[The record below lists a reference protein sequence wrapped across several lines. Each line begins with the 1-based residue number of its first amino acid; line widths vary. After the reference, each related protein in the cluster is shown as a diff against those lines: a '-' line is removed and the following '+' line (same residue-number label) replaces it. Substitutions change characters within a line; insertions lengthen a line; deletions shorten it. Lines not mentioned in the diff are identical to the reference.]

1 MDRDQDYAA
10 YVAARWAGLV
20 RAAVLLGCSRADAED
35 LVQTALVRC
44 YGAWSRVQRA
54 DDPDAYV
61 YRVLLNCLASS
72 RRRRWW
78 GERPTDQLPAT
89 KADDHAEITAIRA
102 SVESALAGLGED
114 QRRVLVLRFWADLT
128 ERQVAEVLGVAVGT
142 VKSRTSRALAALSTQ
157 LGDGTAA
164 RRSS

>member
-1 MDRDQDYAA
+1 MDRDPDFSA
-10 YVAARWAGLV
+10 YVAARWSGLV
-20 RAAVLLGCSRADAED
+20 RAAVLLGCARPDAED

-44 YGAWSRVQRA
+44 YRAWPRVRRA

-78 GERPTDQLPAT
+78 GERPTAELPAVEAT
-89 KADDHAEITAIRA
+89 DHAELASVRA
-102 SVESALAGLGED
+102 SVVAALAGLGED

-128 ERQVAEVLGVAVGT
+128 EQQTAEVLGVAVGT
-142 VKSRTSRALAALSTQ
+142 VKSRTSRALARLSAE
-157 LGDGTAA
+157 LGDETAP
-164 RRSS
+164 RRT

>member
-1 MDRDQDYAA
+1 MDRDEDYAA

-20 RAAVLLGCSRADAED
+20 RSAVLLGCSRTDAED
-35 LVQTALVRC
+35 LVQTTLVRC
-44 YGAWSRVQRA
+44 YGAWWRVQRA

-78 GERPTDQLPAT
+78 GERPSDDLPEA
-89 KADDHAEITAIRA
+89 AARDHADAAAVRA
-102 SVESALAGLGED
+102 AVTTALAGLGED
-114 QRRVLVLRFWADLT
+114 QRRVLVLRYWADLT

-142 VKSRTSRALAALSTQ
+142 VKSRTSRALAALSLE
-157 LGDGTAA
+157 LGDETHS
-164 RRSS
+164 RRT

>member
-20 RAAVLLGCSRADAED
+20 RAAVLLGCSRTDAED

-44 YGAWSRVQRA
+44 YQAWWRVQRA
-54 DDPDAYV
+54 NDPDAYV

-78 GERPTDQLPAT
+78 GERPSDDLPVA
-89 KADDHAEITAIRA
+89 AASDHAEVAVVRVSLMA
-102 SVESALAGLGED
+102 ALAGLGED
-114 QRRVLVLRFWADLT
+114 QRRVLVLRYWADLT
-128 ERQVAEVLGVAVGT
+128 ERQVADVLGVAVGT
-142 VKSRTSRALAALSTQ
+142 VKSRTSRALAALSLA
-157 LGDGTAA
+157 LGDETPS
-164 RRSS
+164 RRI